1 MRLTSWTVLIAMASV
16 ATAAIAAPDPARQA
30 PAQRAPARQAPAQQD
45 VDQRIETVRTTL
57 QITSA
62 QIPQWTRFAEAMQQD
77 ATATDA
83 LFRGR
88 ASTLATLNAAD
99 VLKSYASVARAYAD
113 DTQTLSQAF
122 QPLYASLS
130 EPQKRAAD
138 ALFRQPASQ
147 QAGGSVGGK

>member
-1 MRLTSWTVLIAMASV
+1 MRLVSWTVLIAMASP
-16 ATAAIAAPDPARQA
+16 ATAAIAADDPALLVPTPRSPTQ
-30 PAQRAPARQAPAQQD
+30 QEVAR
-45 VDQRIETVRTTL
+45 RIETVRAAL

-62 QIPQWTRFAEAMQQD
+62 QTPQWTRFAEAMHQD
-77 ATATDA
+77 AAATDA
-83 LFRGR
+83 LFRSR

-99 VLKSYASVARAYAD
+99 ALKSYASVARAYAD

-138 ALFRQPASQ
+138 TLFRQHASQ
-147 QAGGSVGGK
+147 QAGGNAGGR